1 MKTSINLLQ
10 TPNQTVSANIT
21 AAAGDIH
28 VVQITLRTMPDGYL
42 IANLEIDERPVLYG
56 RRCVNRM
63 PLMLAAPIR
72 GNFYFLDQYE
82 NTDPVYTGLSDQ
94 YLLIYDDEYTLD

>member
-21 AAAGDIH
+21 DADGNIR
-28 VVQITLRTMPDGYL
+28 VIQVTLRTMPDGYL
-42 IANLEIDERPVLYG
+42 IANLEIDQEPVFYG

-63 PLMLAAPIR
+63 PLMLAGPIK
-72 GNFYFLDQYE
+72 GNFYFVDQYS
-82 NTDPVYTGLSDQ
+82 NTDPVYTGLGLQ
-94 YLLIYDDEYTLD
+94 YLLIYDDEFILD